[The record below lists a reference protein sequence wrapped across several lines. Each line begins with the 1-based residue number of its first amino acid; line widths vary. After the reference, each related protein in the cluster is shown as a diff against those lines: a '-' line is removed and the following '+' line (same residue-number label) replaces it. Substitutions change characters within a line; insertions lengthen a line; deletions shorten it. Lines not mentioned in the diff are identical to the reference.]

1 MIINFPCIYYNN
13 SIYLLIEFNDTN
25 TKKFFANKSKT
36 KADCCYYMLQKNLLK
51 MKPCTTYFKLIK
63 TDKELIAS

>member
-36 KADCCYYMLQKNLLK
+36 KADYCYYMLQKNLLK
-51 MKPCTTYFKLIK
+51 MKQNVQYISSLLRPIK
-63 TDKELIAS
+63 N